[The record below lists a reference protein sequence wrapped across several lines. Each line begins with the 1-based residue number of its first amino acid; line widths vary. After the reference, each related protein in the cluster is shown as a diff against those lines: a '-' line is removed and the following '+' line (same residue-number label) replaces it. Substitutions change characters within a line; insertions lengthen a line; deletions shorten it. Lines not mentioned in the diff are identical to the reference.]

1 MLRKWFHETD
11 RVLSSLK
18 YDPPPPPKSVK
29 STGKVLTQSGPAQ
42 KTQADRRHRPFILTE
57 VVAVGSG

>member
-18 YDPPPPPKSVK
+18 YDPPPPPQKSVK
-29 STGKVLTQSGPAQ
+29 STGKVLTQSGPGQ
-42 KTQADRRHRPFILTE
+42 KTQVIVH
-57 VVAVGSG
+57 SS

>member
-11 RVLSSLK
+11 I
-18 YDPPPPPKSVK
+18 PPPPKSVK
-29 STGKVLTQSGPAQ
+29 STGTDAVRPWPEDPG
-42 KTQADRRHRPFILTE
+42 HRPFILTE

>member
-1 MLRKWFHETD
+1 MLRKWFHQTD

-18 YDPPPPPKSVK
+18 YDTPPPPK
-29 STGKVLTQSGPAQ
+29 STGKVLTQSGPGQ

>member
-11 RVLSSLK
+11 T
-18 YDPPPPPKSVK
+18 PPPQKSVK
-29 STGKVLTQSGPAQ
+29 ITGKVLTQSGPGQ